1 MLQQSRILSFQQHIP
16 CSTRWNS
23 KFDAVKR
30 LLEFGDN
37 IGLICEELGKPKL
50 KQVWSRLSRGVRN
63 CCGTSGGGSWSTT
76 RWQALLL
83 RNASPK
89 ADTAALQTVCA
100 CCW

>member
-50 KQVWSRLSRGVRN
+50 KQVEVDFLEEYVTVMEPLAVVLGQLQGDKH
-63 CCGTSGGGSWSTT
+63 CCY
-76 RWQALLL
+76 
-83 RNASPK
+83 
-89 ADTAALQTVCA
+89 
-100 CCW
+100 